1 VDAGQRTAT
10 VMADSPV
17 VIVGSGLAGYS
28 VARELRKLDPTRELM
43 VVSRD
48 DARAYSKPMLS
59 NAFASGKTP
68 DELGGASASDMA
80 EQLRARVLA
89 NTEIRAIDTA
99 RHVLEIDGR
108 TLAYSKLVLALGAD
122 PLEASVAG
130 DAAGEVHRI
139 NDLASYA
146 RFRESL
152 AGGRRIVLLGAG
164 LIGCEFANDLATA
177 GYSVDVIDPA
187 LRPLGRLLPESA
199 ADRVRV
205 ALEALGVR
213 WHLGTTATAVSR
225 ASQGLNVALANGE
238 SLAAD
243 AVLSAIG
250 LRPRTG
256 LAREA
261 GLSVNRGIVTDRFL
275 ATNAPD
281 VYALGDCAE
290 VDGQVLPFVAP
301 IMHAARALARTL
313 AGTPTAVAY
322 PAMPV
327 VVKTPAMPVVVA
339 PPPASQGAWEM
350 ETAEDG
356 IEARFIDAAGALAG
370 FALVGAATSR
380 RQALS
385 RQLPPLLA

>member
-1 VDAGQRTAT
+1 
-10 VMADSPV
+10 MADSPI
-17 VIVGSGLAGYS
+17 VIVGSGLAGYG
-28 VARELRKLDPTRELM
+28 VARELRKLDSARELV

-68 DELGGASASDMA
+68 DQLGGASADDMA
-80 EQLRARVLA
+80 AQLRARVLP
-89 NTEIRAIDTA
+89 NTEVWTIDSA
-99 RHVLEIDGR
+99 RRLLEVDGR
-108 TLAYSKLVLALGAD
+108 TLTYSKLVLALGAD
-122 PLEASVAG
+122 PIQVPLAG
-130 DAAGEVHRI
+130 DAANIVHRV
-139 NDLASYA
+139 NDLTSYA
-146 RFRESL
+146 RFRESV

-187 LRPLGRLLPESA
+187 PRPLGRLLPESA

-238 SLAAD
+238 NLAAD

-275 ATNAPD
+275 ATSAPD

-313 AGTPTAVAY
+313 TGTPTAVAY

-339 PPPASQGAWEM
+339 PPPRPEGAWQL
-350 ETAEDG
+350 ETDAAG
-356 IEARFIDAAGALAG
+356 LEARFVDDAGTLAG

-380 RQALS
+380 RQALT
-385 RQLPPLLA
+385 RQLPPVHA